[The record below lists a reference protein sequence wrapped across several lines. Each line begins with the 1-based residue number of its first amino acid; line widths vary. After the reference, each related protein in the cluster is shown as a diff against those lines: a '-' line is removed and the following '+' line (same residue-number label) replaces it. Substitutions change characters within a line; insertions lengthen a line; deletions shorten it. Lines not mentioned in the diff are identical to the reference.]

1 MATNWRDKMN
11 NYLEGKK
18 IVLDSDF
25 KIKNLETFRGHDGT
39 GINADIYH
47 GKNRIAFVH
56 DSAYGGGLEITYLNY
71 DNKKNEYNNYIAC
84 NGDNKS
90 ENFMKDFLKN
100 LPKYNWKEWCEHH
113 NFEFDKDDDK
123 NSKEWKDEDLF
134 NEVIE
139 ITLKKKELKKL
150 LKKVIFL
157 DSENNLSGYSIPH
170 CDREKLFKIEGK
182 VRSARTFCVDKGYIL
197 LNDLA
202 EEEALE
208 LYLNSNNGPK

>member
-1 MATNWRDKMN
+1 MN
-11 NYLEGKK
+11 TFQEAKK
-18 IVLDSDF
+18 IILDSDF

-56 DSAYGGGLEITYLNY
+56 DGAYGGGLEITYLNF
-71 DNKKNEYNNYIAC
+71 DNKKNDHGNYVAY
-84 NGDNKS
+84 NGDDKS
-90 ENFMKDFLKN
+90 ENFIRDFLLN
-100 LPKYNWKEWCEHH
+100 LPKY
-113 NFEFDKDDDK
+113 
-123 NSKEWKDEDLF
+123 SWKDCLKDTGITNAPDQENTKKTEEWSDDDLF

-157 DSENNLSGYSIPH
+157 DSENKLGGFSILH
-170 CDREKLFKIEGK
+170 CDREKLFRIEGK
-182 VRSARTFCVDKGYIL
+182 ARSARTLCVDKGYIL

>member
-1 MATNWRDKMN
+1 MS

-18 IVLDSDF
+18 MILDSEF

-56 DSAYGGGLEITYLNY
+56 DSAYGGGLEITYLNF
-71 DNKKNEYNNYIAC
+71 DNKKNEHDNYVAYI
-84 NGDNKS
+84 GDDKS

-113 NFEFDKDDDK
+113 DFKCAPQDDIK
-123 NSKEWKDEDLF
+123 NGKEWSDEDLF

-150 LKKVIFL
+150 LKKVLFL
-157 DSENNLSGYSIPH
+157 DDENKLGGYSIPH

-208 LYLNSNNGPK
+208 IYLNSNNGPK